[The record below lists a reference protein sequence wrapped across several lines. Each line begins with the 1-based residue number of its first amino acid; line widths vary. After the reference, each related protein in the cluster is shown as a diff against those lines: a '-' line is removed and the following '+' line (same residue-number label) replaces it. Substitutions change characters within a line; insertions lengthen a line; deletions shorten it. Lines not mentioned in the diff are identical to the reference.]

1 MVTQNEIIA
10 LARNG
15 ITFRLSN
22 DGRFA
27 NMYYKDK
34 FVDVLHNS
42 NNKLYVCGKTLV
54 GITCKELLN
63 FLATHQCEVEIR
75 KDLDDEEIFEI
86 WKKSILEKR
95 SASTFDKEYN
105 RSKGYTYYHFKKL
118 HLPKSYEEINAL
130 DSSTLDD
137 LLQKKS
143 YTEAK
148 KILESL

>member
-95 SASTFDKEYN
+95 SASTFDKSTIDLKVTLITISRNCIYLN
-105 RSKGYTYYHFKKL
+105 LTKKL
-118 HLPKSYEEINAL
+118 
-130 DSSTLDD
+130 TL
-137 LLQKKS
+137 
-143 YTEAK
+143 
-148 KILESL
+148 